1 MGKADAG
8 LEQGGGICQDL
19 RPDILGGGSFGNVV
33 RVRDVVDDAAYQ
45 GGVLGGFHHRV
56 AHSLTGRQPW
66 RERYRVWI

>member
-19 RPDILGGGSFGNVV
+19 RPDMLGGGSFGNVV

-45 GGVLGGFHHRV
+45 GECW
-56 AHSLTGRQPW
+56 ADSTTGWPT
-66 RERYRVWI
+66 V